1 MYISQPSSHT
11 MTHIPTPMPRLS
23 PSSTTSSVISST
35 LPSPGDGEVSLGPDV
50 KFPHCDSID
59 AVTESPPSFPCNYPL
74 PPRDRIVEPSAQRTA
89 PSAQRTAPSA
99 QQTVS
104 LKLCTV
110 GSSTPSQSR
119 YRPYTPIRENPLEI
133 RAASRTLGLSSPSA
147 MGIEEVQRVSPPL
160 VHRIFCL
167 TCCFPV

>member
-74 PPRDRIVEPSAQRTA
+74 PPRDRIVEPSTQRTA

-99 QQTVS
+99 QSGPPHQVGPVTDHTLRS
-104 LKLCTV
+104 GRIPLKSVL
-110 GSSTPSQSR
+110 PLAPWA
-119 YRPYTPIRENPLEI
+119 YRLPQPW
-133 RAASRTLGLSSPSA
+133 
-147 MGIEEVQRVSPPL
+147 V
-160 VHRIFCL
+160 
-167 TCCFPV
+167 